1 MNQPQA
7 LVVKK
12 ITLIGLGEV
21 GTLLAQELQSRWP
34 EIRLSAYDWLYTQPA
49 MQQRAQTLNVT
60 LCENLADALADS
72 QLIFSVVTADSARC
86 VAEQAAAWLGE
97 GQYFLDLNSV
107 SPLTKQKNSRSVTS
121 ASAEYIDVA
130 VMAPFPPARLGTPLL
145 TGGPSAELISHW
157 LNEHG
162 FSSSVHSKEIGEASA
177 IKMCRS
183 VMIKGLEA
191 LTVEC
196 LSAARMY
203 GVEEEVLS
211 SLHRSFPSLG
221 WDKQLGDYLVS
232 RVAEHGKRRAEEM
245 AEVAKTLKDVGVTP
259 SQSLATR
266 ETQQRFV
273 DELAALQLSW
283 DQLQPFSWKKVIDRI
298 YRTEASEP
306 TK

>member
-1 MNQPQA
+1 MSQPQE

-34 EIRLSAYDWLYTQPA
+34 DIRLSAYDWLYNQPV
-49 MQQRAQTLNVT
+49 MQQRARTLNVT

-72 QLIFSVVTADSARC
+72 QLIFSVVTADSASS
-86 VAEQAAAWLGE
+86 VAEQSATCLRE

-107 SPLTKQKNSRSVTS
+107 SPLTKQKNSCLIGAS
-121 ASAEYIDVA
+121 SAEYIDVA
-130 VMAPFPPARLGTPLL
+130 VMAPFPPARLNTPLL
-145 TGGPSAELISHW
+145 TGGPSAELISDW
-157 LNEHG
+157 LNAHG
-162 FSSSVHSKEIGEASA
+162 FNSSVHSQQIGEASA

-221 WDKQLGDYLVS
+221 WDKQLADYLVS

-245 AEVAKTLKDVGVTP
+245 AEVAKTLQDVGVIP

-266 ETQQRFV
+266 ETQQRLV
-273 DELAALQLSW
+273 DELAAHQLSW
-283 DQLQPFSWKKVIDRI
+283 EQLQPFRWQNVIDQI
-298 YRTEASEP
+298 YRTATNET

>member
-1 MNQPQA
+1 MSQPQE
-7 LVVKK
+7 LVVNK
-12 ITLIGLGEV
+12 ITLLGLGEV
-21 GTLLAQELQSRWP
+21 GTLLAQEFQARWP
-34 EIRLSAYDWLYTQPA
+34 DIRLSAYDWLYTRPA
-49 MQQRAQTLNVT
+49 MQQRARTLNVT
-60 LCENLADALADS
+60 LCENLAEAVADS
-72 QLIFSVVTADSARC
+72 QLIFSVVTADSARSI
-86 VAEQAAAWLGE
+86 AEQSASWLQE

-107 SPLTKQKNSRSVTS
+107 SPLTKQKNSRSVS
-121 ASAEYIDVA
+121 ASSAEYIDVA

-145 TGGPSAELISHW
+145 TGGPSAELISRW
-157 LNEHG
+157 LNAHG
-162 FSSSVHSKEIGEASA
+162 FNSSVHSQQIGEASA

-203 GVEEEVLS
+203 GVEQEVLN

-221 WDKQLGDYLVS
+221 WDKQLADYLIS

-245 AEVAKTLKDVGVTP
+245 AEVAKTLQDVGVTP

-273 DELAALQLSW
+273 DELAVRQLSW
-283 DQLQPFSWKKVIDRI
+283 QQLQPFNWQQVIDQL

-306 TK
+306 AK